1 MDPPSDKDSIG
12 HFGLVTLNLRD
23 ESFQYIDSLYT
34 SKQTGGWRIFN
45 RMVKNIKELWDDACQ
60 DMTDPLSR
68 VSSDTKRVQAIQVH
82 HKNISSTNYN

>member
-34 SKQTGGWRIFN
+34 SKQTGGWIIFN
-45 RMVKNIKELWDDACQ
+45 KMVKNIKELWDDACQ
-60 DMTDPLSR
+60 DMTDPLSP
-68 VSSDTKRVQAIQVH
+68 VSLDKHVSRKQYLKSPKQI
-82 HKNISSTNYN
+82 NG